1 MINFKN
7 INKLYWVNHI
17 NNKVVK
23 MSKEKTKIVD
33 SSKQEQLTM
42 IDNIVIG
49 TSELGNKRIVL
60 TTMIINSVKS
70 GKVILKYKDKIT
82 GLERTFKGLNKITN
96 ADVRGF
102 VNCYKE
108 WLGVDA
114 DPTWDS
120 KTDTGKERLR
130 ILKDSFWVALPMIKV
145 GALQKNKS
153 GKEFTGNKNSEVFV
167 DGEFAK
173 NYSPN
178 PMHSKESDQV
188 TMKFSELKKASQN
201 YLNDKSTDLSSD
213 ESASKDNSFV
223 TSIKKL
229 TRTINA
235 DCSELVLIN
244 QGKKNHQ
251 AGTEQ
256 AIKHLELACTKWSIE
271 FNKVRQSNMTPEQ
284 VARLSQKKVSK

>member
-1 MINFKN
+1 MLKN
-7 INKLYWVNHI
+7 INKPKNTGG
-17 NNKVVK
+17 NMDKQ
-23 MSKEKTKIVD
+23 KTKIVD

-60 TTMIINSVKS
+60 MKMIVNTVNS

-102 VNCYKE
+102 VNCYKTY
-108 WLGVDA
+108 LGVETN
-114 DPTWDS
+114 PTWDN

-173 NYSPN
+173 KYSPN

-201 YLNDKSTDLSSD
+201 YLNDKNTDLNSD
-213 ESASKDNSFV
+213 EIARKDNSFV
-223 TSIKKL
+223 SSIKKL

-235 DCSELVLIN
+235 DCNELVL
-244 QGKKNHQ
+244 KSKDHQ

-256 AIKHLELACTKWSIE
+256 AIKHLEIACTKWSTE
-271 FNKVRQSNMTPEQ
+271 FNKIRQSNMTPEQ
-284 VARLSQKKVSK
+284 VARLKK

>member
-1 MINFKN
+1 MIKLKN
-7 INKLYWVNHI
+7 INKLYGFNHI
-17 NNKVVK
+17 NKKVVN

-60 TTMIINSVKS
+60 TKMIVNSVQS

-82 GLERTFKGLNKITN
+82 GLERTFKGINKITN
-96 ADVRGF
+96 ADIRGF

-108 WLGVDA
+108 WLGVET
-114 DPTWDS
+114 DPTWDN

-130 ILKDSFWVALPMIKV
+130 ILKDSFWVALPMIKNN
-145 GALQKNKS
+145 ALQKNKS

-178 PMHSKESDQV
+178 PLHSKESDQV

-201 YLNDKSTDLSSD
+201 YLNDKTTDLNSD
-213 ESASKDNSFV
+213 EIASKDNSFV
-223 TSIKKL
+223 SSIKKL

-235 DCSELVLIN
+235 SKDELVLKE
-244 QGKKNHQ
+244 QQ

-256 AIKHLELACTKWSIE
+256 AIKHLETACVNWTIE

-284 VARLSQKKVSK
+284 VARLSQKTA

>member
-1 MINFKN
+1 
-7 INKLYWVNHI
+7 
-17 NNKVVK
+17 

-70 GKVILKYKDKIT
+70 GKVVLKYKDKIT

-108 WLGVDA
+108 WLGVET

-153 GKEFTGNKNSEVFV
+153 GKEFTGNKNSEVFI

-173 NYSPN
+173 KYSPN

-201 YLNDKSTDLSSD
+201 YLNDKDTDLNSD
-213 ESASKDNSFV
+213 EIASKDNSFV
-223 TSIKKL
+223 SSIKKL

-235 DCSELVLIN
+235 SKDELVLKE
-244 QGKKNHQ
+244 QQ

-256 AIKHLELACTKWSIE
+256 AIKQLEIACVKWSTE
-271 FNKVRQSNMTPEQ
+271 FNKVKQSNMTPEQ
-284 VARLSQKKVSK
+284 VARLSQKKTA

>member
-1 MINFKN
+1 MLKN
-7 INKLYWVNHI
+7 INKQSNKGVNMD
-17 NNKVVK
+17 KQ
-23 MSKEKTKIVD
+23 KTKIVD
-33 SSKQEQLTM
+33 NNKQEQLTM

-60 TTMIINSVKS
+60 TKMIVNTVQS

-102 VNCYKE
+102 VNCYKTY
-108 WLGVDA
+108 LGVETN
-114 DPTWDS
+114 PTWDS

-173 NYSPN
+173 KYSPN

-201 YLNDKSTDLSSD
+201 YLNDKDTDLNSD
-213 ESASKDNSFV
+213 EIASKDNSFV
-223 TSIKKL
+223 SSIKKL

-235 DCSELVLIN
+235 DCGELVL
-244 QGKKNHQ
+244 KSKDHQ

-256 AIKHLELACTKWSIE
+256 AIKHLEIACTKWSIE
-271 FNKVRQSNMTPEQ
+271 FNKIRQSNMTPEQ
-284 VARLSQKKVSK
+284 VARLKK

>member
-1 MINFKN
+1 M
-7 INKLYWVNHI
+7 V
-17 NNKVVK
+17 
-23 MSKEKTKIVD
+23 KEKANIVD
-33 SSKQEQLTM
+33 NNKQEQLTM

-60 TTMIINSVKS
+60 TKMIVNTVQS
-70 GKVILKYKDKIT
+70 GKVVLKYKDKIT
-82 GLERTFKGLNKITN
+82 GLERTFKNINKITN

-108 WLGVDA
+108 YLGVET
-114 DPTWDS
+114 DPTWDN

-130 ILKDSFWVALPMIKV
+130 ILKDSFWVALPTIKN
-145 GALQKNKS
+145 GCLQKNKS

-173 NYSPN
+173 KYSPN
-178 PMHSKESDQV
+178 PLHSKESDQV

-213 ESASKDNSFV
+213 ENASKDNSFV
-223 TSIKKL
+223 TNVKKL
-229 TRTINA
+229 TRSINA
-235 DCSELVLIN
+235 STSELVLNIAN
-244 QGKKNHQ
+244 EQ

-256 AIKHLELACTKWSIE
+256 VIKQLEIACIKWSIE
-271 FNKVRQSNMTPEQ
+271 FNKVKQSNMTPEQ
-284 VARLSQKKVSK
+284 VARLKKTA

>member
-1 MINFKN
+1 MDKQ
-7 INKLYWVNHI
+7 
-17 NNKVVK
+17 
-23 MSKEKTKIVD
+23 KTKIVD

-42 IDNIVIG
+42 IDNTV
-49 TSELGNKRIVL
+49 N
-60 TTMIINSVKS
+60 S

-102 VNCYKE
+102 VNCYKTY
-108 WLGVDA
+108 LGVETN
-114 DPTWDS
+114 PTWDN

-173 NYSPN
+173 KYSPN

-201 YLNDKSTDLSSD
+201 YLNDKTTDLNSD
-213 ESASKDNSFV
+213 EIASKDNSFV
-223 TSIKKL
+223 SSIKKL

-235 DCSELVLIN
+235 SKDELVLKE
-244 QGKKNHQ
+244 QQ

-256 AIKHLELACTKWSIE
+256 AIKHLETACVNWTIE

-284 VARLSQKKVSK
+284 VARLSQKKSA

>member
-7 INKLYWVNHI
+7 INKLYWINHI
-17 NNKVVK
+17 NNKAVK
-23 MSKEKTKIVD
+23 MTKEKTKIVD

-70 GKVILKYKDKIT
+70 GKVVLKYKDKIT

-108 WLGVDA
+108 WLGVETDS
-114 DPTWDS
+114 TWDS

-178 PMHSKESDQV
+178 PMHSKESDQD
-188 TMKFSELKKASQN
+188 TIKYSELKKASQN

-213 ESASKDNSFV
+213 ELASKDNSFV
-223 TSIKKL
+223 SSIKKL

-235 DCSELVLIN
+235 SKDELVLKD
-244 QGKKNHQ
+244 QQ

-256 AIKHLELACTKWSIE
+256 AIKHLEIACVKWSTE
-271 FNKVRQSNMTPEQ
+271 FNKVKQSNMTPEQ
-284 VARLSQKKVSK
+284 VARLSQRK

>member
-7 INKLYWVNHI
+7 INKLYWINHI
-17 NNKVVK
+17 NNKAVK
-23 MSKEKTKIVD
+23 MTKEKTKIVD

-108 WLGVDA
+108 WLGVETDS
-114 DPTWDS
+114 TWDS

-213 ESASKDNSFV
+213 ELASKDNSFV
-223 TSIKKL
+223 SSIKKL

-235 DCSELVLIN
+235 SKDELVLKD
-244 QGKKNHQ
+244 QQ

-256 AIKHLELACTKWSIE
+256 AIKHLEIACVKWSTE
-271 FNKVRQSNMTPEQ
+271 FNKVKQSNMTPEQ
-284 VARLSQKKVSK
+284 VARLSQRK

>member
-1 MINFKN
+1 MIKLKN
-7 INKLYWVNHI
+7 INKLYGFNH
-17 NNKVVK
+17 NNIKVVK
-23 MSKEKTKIVD
+23 MSKEKTNIVD
-33 SSKQEQLTM
+33 NNKQEQLTM

-60 TTMIINSVKS
+60 TKMIVNTVQS
-70 GKVILKYKDKIT
+70 GKVVLKYKDKIT
-82 GLERTFKGLNKITN
+82 GLERTFKNINKITN

-102 VNCYKE
+102 VNCYKTY
-108 WLGVDA
+108 LGVET
-114 DPTWDS
+114 DPTWDN

-130 ILKDSFWVALPMIKV
+130 ILKDSFWVGLPTIKN
-145 GALQKNKS
+145 GCLQKNKS

-173 NYSPN
+173 KYSPN
-178 PMHSKESDQV
+178 PLHSKESDQV

-213 ESASKDNSFV
+213 ENASKDNSFV
-223 TSIKKL
+223 ASVKKL

-235 DCSELVLIN
+235 SKDDLVL
-244 QGKKNHQ
+244 KKEQ

-256 AIKHLELACTKWSIE
+256 AIKQLELACVKWSAE
-271 FNKVRQSNMTPEQ
+271 FNLVKQSEMTPEQ
-284 VARLSQKKVSK
+284 VAKLKKSA

>member
-7 INKLYWVNHI
+7 INKLYWINHI
-17 NNKVVK
+17 NNKAVK
-23 MSKEKTKIVD
+23 MTKEKTKIVD

-70 GKVILKYKDKIT
+70 GKVVLKYKDKIT

-108 WLGVDA
+108 WLGVET
-114 DPTWDS
+114 DPTWNS

-213 ESASKDNSFV
+213 ELASKDNSFV
-223 TSIKKL
+223 SSIKKL

-235 DCSELVLIN
+235 SKDELVLKE
-244 QGKKNHQ
+244 QQ

-256 AIKHLELACTKWSIE
+256 AIKQLEIACTKWSIE
-271 FNKVRQSNMTPEQ
+271 FNKVKQSNMTPEQ
-284 VARLSQKKVSK
+284 VARLSQKKSA

>member
-1 MINFKN
+1 MIKLKN
-7 INKLYWVNHI
+7 INKLYGFNH
-17 NNKVVK
+17 NNKKVVK
-23 MSKEKTKIVD
+23 MVKEKTSIVD
-33 SSKQEQLTM
+33 NNKQEQLTM

-60 TTMIINSVKS
+60 TKMIVNTVQS
-70 GKVILKYKDKIT
+70 GKVVLKYKDKIT
-82 GLERTFKGLNKITN
+82 GLERTFKNINKITN

-108 WLGVDA
+108 YLGVET
-114 DPTWDS
+114 DPTWDN

-130 ILKDSFWVALPMIKV
+130 ILKDSFWVALPTIKN
-145 GALQKNKS
+145 GCLQKNKS

-173 NYSPN
+173 KYSPN
-178 PMHSKESDQV
+178 PLHSKESDQV

-213 ESASKDNSFV
+213 ETASKDNSFV
-223 TSIKKL
+223 ANVKKL
-229 TRTINA
+229 TRSINA
-235 DCSELVLIN
+235 STSELVLNIAN
-244 QGKKNHQ
+244 EQ

-256 AIKHLELACTKWSIE
+256 VIKQLEIACTKWSIE
-271 FNKVRQSNMTPEQ
+271 FNKVKQSNMTPEQ
-284 VARLSQKKVSK
+284 VARLKSA

>member
-1 MINFKN
+1 MIKFKN
-7 INKLYWVNHI
+7 INKLYWI
-17 NNKVVK
+17 NNINKKVVK

-70 GKVILKYKDKIT
+70 GKVVLKYKDKIT

-108 WLGVDA
+108 WLGVETDS
-114 DPTWDS
+114 TWDS

-130 ILKDSFWVALPMIKV
+130 ILKDSFWLALPMIKV

-153 GKEFTGNKNSEVFV
+153 GKEFTGNKNSEVFI

-173 NYSPN
+173 KYSPN

-201 YLNDKSTDLSSD
+201 YLNDKTTDLNSD
-213 ESASKDNSFV
+213 EIASKDNSFV
-223 TSIKKL
+223 SSIKKL

-235 DCSELVLIN
+235 SKDELVLKD
-244 QGKKNHQ
+244 QQ

-256 AIKHLELACTKWSIE
+256 AIKHLEIACVKWSTE
-271 FNKVRQSNMTPEQ
+271 FNKVKQSNMTPEQ
-284 VARLSQKKVSK
+284 VARLSQRK

>member
-1 MINFKN
+1 MIKLKN
-7 INKLYWVNHI
+7 INKLYGFNHI
-17 NNKVVK
+17 NIKVVK
-23 MSKEKTKIVD
+23 MVKEKTNIVD
-33 SSKQEQLTM
+33 NNKQEQLTM

-60 TTMIINSVKS
+60 TKMIVNTVQS
-70 GKVILKYKDKIT
+70 GKVVLKYKDKIT
-82 GLERTFKGLNKITN
+82 GLERTFKNINKITN

-108 WLGVDA
+108 YLGVET
-114 DPTWDS
+114 DPTWDN

-130 ILKDSFWVALPMIKV
+130 ILKDSFWVALPTIKN
-145 GALQKNKS
+145 GCLQKNKS

-173 NYSPN
+173 KYSPN
-178 PMHSKESDQV
+178 PLHSKESDQV

-213 ESASKDNSFV
+213 ENASKDNSFV
-223 TSIKKL
+223 ANVKKL
-229 TRTINA
+229 TRSINA
-235 DCSELVLIN
+235 STSELVLNIAN
-244 QGKKNHQ
+244 EQ

-256 AIKHLELACTKWSIE
+256 VIKQLEIACTKWSIE
-271 FNKVRQSNMTPEQ
+271 FNKVKQSNMTPEQ
-284 VARLSQKKVSK
+284 VARLKSA

>member
-7 INKLYWVNHI
+7 INKLYWINHI
-17 NNKVVK
+17 NNKAVK
-23 MSKEKTKIVD
+23 MTKEKTKIVD

-70 GKVILKYKDKIT
+70 GKVVLKYKDKIT
-82 GLERTFKGLNKITN
+82 GLERTFKGLNQITN

-108 WLGVDA
+108 WLGVET

-213 ESASKDNSFV
+213 ELASKDNSFV
-223 TSIKKL
+223 SSIKKL

-235 DCSELVLIN
+235 SKDELVLKD
-244 QGKKNHQ
+244 QQ

-256 AIKHLELACTKWSIE
+256 AIKHLEIACVKWSTE
-271 FNKVRQSNMTPEQ
+271 FNKVKQSNMTPEQ
-284 VARLSQKKVSK
+284 VARLSQRK

>member
-7 INKLYWVNHI
+7 INKLYWINHI
-17 NNKVVK
+17 NNKAVK
-23 MSKEKTKIVD
+23 MTKEKTKIVD

-70 GKVILKYKDKIT
+70 GKVVLKYKDKIT

-108 WLGVDA
+108 WLGVETA
-114 DPTWDS
+114 PTWDS

-130 ILKDSFWVALPMIKV
+130 ILKDSFLVALPMIKV
-145 GALQKNKS
+145 GALQKYKS
-153 GKEFTGNKNSEVFV
+153 GIEFTGNKNSEVFV

-213 ESASKDNSFV
+213 ELASKDNSFV
-223 TSIKKL
+223 SSIKKL

-235 DCSELVLIN
+235 SKDELVLKD
-244 QGKKNHQ
+244 QQ

-256 AIKHLELACTKWSIE
+256 AIKHLEIACVKWSTE
-271 FNKVRQSNMTPEQ
+271 FNKVKQSNMTPEQ
-284 VARLSQKKVSK
+284 VARLSQRK

>member
-17 NNKVVK
+17 NNKAVK
-23 MSKEKTKIVD
+23 MSKEKAKIVD

-213 ESASKDNSFV
+213 ELASKDNSFV
-223 TSIKKL
+223 SSIKKL

-235 DCSELVLIN
+235 SKDELVLKD
-244 QGKKNHQ
+244 QQ

-256 AIKHLELACTKWSIE
+256 AIKHLETACVNWTIE

-284 VARLSQKKVSK
+284 VARLSQKKTA

>member
-1 MINFKN
+1 MSIPLKDKN
-7 INKLYWVNHI
+7 NL
-17 NNKVVK
+17 
-23 MSKEKTKIVD
+23 KTKINFVGYSKNIKEKNMLKNTEKKVVE

-42 IDNIVIG
+42 VDNIVIG

-60 TTMIINSVKS
+60 TKMIVNTVQS

-82 GLERTFKGLNKITN
+82 GLERTFKGINKITN
-96 ADVRGF
+96 ADIRGF
-102 VNCYKE
+102 VNCYKT
-108 WLGVDA
+108 WLGVET

-145 GALQKNKS
+145 NALQKNKS

-201 YLNDKSTDLSSD
+201 YLNDKTTDLNSD
-213 ESASKDNSFV
+213 ETASKDNSFV
-223 TSIKKL
+223 SSIKKL

-235 DCSELVLIN
+235 NKNDLVLKD
-244 QGKKNHQ
+244 QQ

-256 AIKHLELACTKWSIE
+256 AIKHLEIACVQWSVE
-271 FNKVRQSNMTPEQ
+271 FIKIRNSKLTPEQ
-284 VARLSQKKVSK
+284 LKRKSA

>member
-1 MINFKN
+1 
-7 INKLYWVNHI
+7 
-17 NNKVVK
+17 

-60 TTMIINSVKS
+60 TKMIVNSVQS

-82 GLERTFKGLNKITN
+82 GLERTFKGINKRTN
-96 ADVRGF
+96 ADIRGF

-108 WLGVDA
+108 WLGVET
-114 DPTWDS
+114 DPTWDN

-130 ILKDSFWVALPMIKV
+130 ILKDSFWVALPMIKNN
-145 GALQKNKS
+145 ALQKNKS

-178 PMHSKESDQV
+178 PLHSKESDQV

-201 YLNDKSTDLSSD
+201 YLNDKTTDLNSD
-213 ESASKDNSFV
+213 EIASKDNSFV
-223 TSIKKL
+223 SSIKKL

-235 DCSELVLIN
+235 SKDELVLKE
-244 QGKKNHQ
+244 QQ

-256 AIKHLELACTKWSIE
+256 AIKHLETACVNWTIE

-284 VARLSQKKVSK
+284 VARLSQKTA

>member
-1 MINFKN
+1 MIKFKN
-7 INKLYWVNHI
+7 INKLYGFNHI
-17 NNKVVK
+17 KYGVNK
-23 MSKEKTKIVD
+23 MTKEKTKIVD

-108 WLGVDA
+108 WLGVET

-213 ESASKDNSFV
+213 ELASKDNSFV
-223 TSIKKL
+223 SSIKKL

-235 DCSELVLIN
+235 SKDELVLKE
-244 QGKKNHQ
+244 QQ

-256 AIKHLELACTKWSIE
+256 AIKQLEIACVKWSTE
-271 FNKVRQSNMTPEQ
+271 FNKVKQSNMTPEQ
-284 VARLSQKKVSK
+284 VARLSQKTA

>member
-1 MINFKN
+1 MDKQ
-7 INKLYWVNHI
+7 
-17 NNKVVK
+17 KV
-23 MSKEKTKIVD
+23 KIVD

-49 TSELGNKRIVL
+49 ASELGNKRITL
-60 TTMIINSVKS
+60 TKMIVNSVQS

-82 GLERTFKGLNKITN
+82 GLERTFKNINKITN

-108 WLGVDA
+108 WLGVD
-114 DPTWDS
+114 TLREWES
-120 KTDTGKERLR
+120 TTDTGKERMR
-130 ILKDSFWVALPMIKV
+130 ILKDSFWVALPMIKN

-167 DGEFAK
+167 DGQFAK
-173 NYSPN
+173 KYSPN

-201 YLNDKSTDLSSD
+201 YLNDKDTDLNSD
-213 ESASKDNSFV
+213 EIASKDNSFV
-223 TSIKKL
+223 SSIKKL

-235 DCSELVLIN
+235 DCGELVLIN
-244 QGKKNHQ
+244 KGKKEHQ

-256 AIKHLELACTKWSIE
+256 AIKHLEIACTKWSLEVNNI
-271 FNKVRQSNMTPEQ
+271 RQSNMTPEQ
-284 VARLSQKKVSK
+284 VARLKK

>member
-1 MINFKN
+1 MIKLKN
-7 INKLYWVNHI
+7 INKLYGFNHI
-17 NNKVVK
+17 NKKVVN

-60 TTMIINSVKS
+60 TKMIVNSVQS

-82 GLERTFKGLNKITN
+82 GLERTFKGINKITN
-96 ADVRGF
+96 AYIRGF

-108 WLGVDA
+108 WLGVET
-114 DPTWDS
+114 DPTWDN

-130 ILKDSFWVALPMIKV
+130 ILKDSFWVALPMIKNN
-145 GALQKNKS
+145 ALQKNKS

-178 PMHSKESDQV
+178 PLHSKESDQV

-201 YLNDKSTDLSSD
+201 YLNDKTTDLNSD
-213 ESASKDNSFV
+213 EIASKDNSFV
-223 TSIKKL
+223 SSIKKL

-235 DCSELVLIN
+235 SKDELVLKE
-244 QGKKNHQ
+244 QQ

-256 AIKHLELACTKWSIE
+256 AIKHLETACVNWTIE

-284 VARLSQKKVSK
+284 VARLSQKTA

>member
-1 MINFKN
+1 MIKFKN
-7 INKLYWVNHI
+7 INKLYGFNHI
-17 NNKVVK
+17 NKKVVK

-108 WLGVDA
+108 WLGVET

-173 NYSPN
+173 KYSPN

-201 YLNDKSTDLSSD
+201 YLNDKDTDLNSD
-213 ESASKDNSFV
+213 EIASKDNSFV
-223 TSIKKL
+223 SSIKKL

-235 DCSELVLIN
+235 SKDELVLKE
-244 QGKKNHQ
+244 QQ

-256 AIKHLELACTKWSIE
+256 AIKQLEIACVKWSTE
-271 FNKVRQSNMTPEQ
+271 FNKVKQSNMTPEQ
-284 VARLSQKKVSK
+284 VARLSQKKIA

>member
-7 INKLYWVNHI
+7 INKLYWINHI
-17 NNKVVK
+17 NNKAVK
-23 MSKEKTKIVD
+23 MTKEKTKIVD

-49 TSELGNKRIVL
+49 TNELGNKRIVL

-70 GKVILKYKDKIT
+70 GKVVLKYKDKIT

-108 WLGVDA
+108 WLGVETDS
-114 DPTWDS
+114 TWDS

-213 ESASKDNSFV
+213 ELASKDNSFV
-223 TSIKKL
+223 SSIKKL

-235 DCSELVLIN
+235 SKDELVLKD
-244 QGKKNHQ
+244 QQ

-256 AIKHLELACTKWSIE
+256 AIKHLEIACVKWSTE
-271 FNKVRQSNMTPEQ
+271 FNKVKQSNMTPEQ
-284 VARLSQKKVSK
+284 VARLSQRK

>member
-1 MINFKN
+1 
-7 INKLYWVNHI
+7 
-17 NNKVVK
+17 
-23 MSKEKTKIVD
+23 MSCVTEQKKGVQSKKTKIDD

-60 TTMIINSVKS
+60 MKMIVNTVNS

-108 WLGVDA
+108 WLGVETDS
-114 DPTWDS
+114 TWDS

-153 GKEFTGNKNSEVFV
+153 GKEITGNKNSEVFV

-213 ESASKDNSFV
+213 ELASKDNSFV
-223 TSIKKL
+223 SSIKKL

-235 DCSELVLIN
+235 SKDELVLKD
-244 QGKKNHQ
+244 QQ

-256 AIKHLELACTKWSIE
+256 AIKHLEIACVKWSTE
-271 FNKVRQSNMTPEQ
+271 FNKVKQSNMTPEQ
-284 VARLSQKKVSK
+284 VARLSQKTA

>member
-1 MINFKN
+1 MIKLKN
-7 INKLYWVNHI
+7 INKLYGFNHI
-17 NNKVVK
+17 NIKVVN

-70 GKVILKYKDKIT
+70 GKVVLKYKDKIT

-108 WLGVDA
+108 WLGVET

-145 GALQKNKS
+145 GALQKNRS

-173 NYSPN
+173 KYSPN

-201 YLNDKSTDLSSD
+201 YLNDKDTDLNSD
-213 ESASKDNSFV
+213 EIASKDNSFV
-223 TSIKKL
+223 SSIKKL

-235 DCSELVLIN
+235 SKDELVLKE
-244 QGKKNHQ
+244 QQ

-256 AIKHLELACTKWSIE
+256 AIKQLEIACTKWSIE
-271 FNKVRQSNMTPEQ
+271 FNKVKQSNMTPEQ
-284 VARLSQKKVSK
+284 VARLSQKKTA

>member
-1 MINFKN
+1 MSIPLKDKNNLKAKIKFAGYSKN
-7 INKLYWVNHI
+7 IKEI
-17 NNKVVK
+17 NMLKNTEKKVV
-23 MSKEKTKIVD
+23 E

-42 IDNIVIG
+42 VDNIVIG

-60 TTMIINSVKS
+60 TKMIVNTVQS

-82 GLERTFKGLNKITN
+82 SNERTFKGINKITN
-96 ADVRGF
+96 ADIRGF
-102 VNCYKE
+102 VNCYKT
-108 WLGVDA
+108 WLGVET

-145 GALQKNKS
+145 NALQKNKA

-201 YLNDKSTDLSSD
+201 YLNDKTTDLNID
-213 ESASKDNSFV
+213 ETASKDNSFV
-223 TSIKKL
+223 SSIKKL

-235 DCSELVLIN
+235 NKNDLVL
-244 QGKKNHQ
+244 KNEQ

-256 AIKHLELACTKWSIE
+256 AIKHLEIACIQWSTE
-271 FNKVRQSNMTPEQ
+271 FNKVKTSVMTPEQ
-284 VARLSQKKVSK
+284 VKKRAS

>member
-7 INKLYWVNHI
+7 INKLYWINHI
-17 NNKVVK
+17 NNKAVK
-23 MSKEKTKIVD
+23 MTKEKTKIVD

-70 GKVILKYKDKIT
+70 GKVVLKYKDKIT

-108 WLGVDA
+108 WLGVETDS
-114 DPTWDS
+114 TWDS

-213 ESASKDNSFV
+213 ELASKDNSFV
-223 TSIKKL
+223 SSIKKL

-235 DCSELVLIN
+235 SKDELVLKE
-244 QGKKNHQ
+244 QQ

-256 AIKHLELACTKWSIE
+256 AIKQLEIACTKWSIE
-271 FNKVRQSNMTPEQ
+271 FNKVKQSNMTPEQ
-284 VARLSQKKVSK
+284 VARLSQRK

>member
-1 MINFKN
+1 
-7 INKLYWVNHI
+7 
-17 NNKVVK
+17 
-23 MSKEKTKIVD
+23 MSKENKKIVD
-33 SSKQEQLTM
+33 SSKAEQLTM

-60 TTMIINSVKS
+60 TKMIVNSVQS

-82 GLERTFKGLNKITN
+82 GLERTFKGINKITN

-102 VNCYKE
+102 VGCYKT
-108 WLGVDA
+108 WLGVET
-114 DPTWDS
+114 DPSWDS

-173 NYSPN
+173 KYSPN

-213 ESASKDNSFV
+213 EIASKDNSFV
-223 TSIKKL
+223 ASIKKL

-235 DCSELVLIN
+235 DKNELVL
-244 QGKKNHQ
+244 KAKEHQ

-256 AIKHLELACTKWSIE
+256 AIKHLELACVQWSSE

-284 VARLSQKKVSK
+284 VARLSQKKSA